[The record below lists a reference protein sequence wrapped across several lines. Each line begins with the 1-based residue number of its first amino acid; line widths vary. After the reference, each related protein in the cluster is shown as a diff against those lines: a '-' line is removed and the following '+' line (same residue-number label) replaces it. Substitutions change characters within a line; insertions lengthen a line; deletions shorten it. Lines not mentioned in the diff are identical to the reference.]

1 MGKLFSFYSLSCN
14 KKGIPN
20 LVKVFIAKKLP
31 LHCHSAIHAQYC
43 SVDVSCFV
51 GSEESVRAGNL

>member
-20 LVKVFIAKKLP
+20 LVKVF
-31 LHCHSAIHAQYC
+31 YC
-43 SVDVSCFV
+43 EKTPFTPSF
-51 GSEESVRAGNL
+51 RHPRLILFR